1 MAPPSIEVT
10 NLNFSHAP
18 DLPLSL
24 SKIDLS
30 LAPGSLT
37 LLVGANGAGKST
49 LLRLLAGKRIAPAGT
64 IKING
69 LDPFR
74 EQVSGITYLGTEWA
88 NNPVVRN
95 DISVS
100 HLLASIGAD
109 SFPERRDTLLR
120 ILDVDLTWRMNRVS
134 DGERRRV
141 QLTMGLM
148 RPWTTLL
155 LDEVTVDLDVLARA
169 DLLAFLKRETG
180 ERECSVVY
188 ATHIFDGL
196 ADWPTGL
203 LHMSLG
209 RILASGTPAEF
220 MAEMPREEVVG
231 RESTANSA
239 LLRLCLWWL
248 TTDRDERGDRGA
260 EKWVTW
266 DMVSDDDKAGG
277 LKVSNDAV
285 FTQYFRETRG
295 HRG

>member
-1 MAPPSIEVT
+1 MSPSPSIKVS

-24 SKIDLS
+24 SGINLS
-30 LAPGSLT
+30 LPPGSLT

-49 LLRLLAGKRIAPAGT
+49 LLRLLAGKRIAPDGT

-74 EQVSGITYLGTEWA
+74 EQIQGITYLGTEWA

-95 DISVS
+95 DIKVS

-109 SFPERRDTLLR
+109 SYAERRDQLLK
-120 ILDVDLTWRMNRVS
+120 ILDVDLTWRMSQVS

-148 RPWTTLL
+148 REWTILL
-155 LDEVTVDLDVLARA
+155 LDEVTVDLDVLARS
-169 DLLAFLKRETG
+169 DLLDFLKQETL
-180 ERECSVVY
+180 ERKCTIVY

-196 ADWPTGL
+196 ANWPTHL

-209 RILASGTPAEF
+209 QILETGPPLEF
-220 MAEMPREEVVG
+220 LKQLP
-231 RESTANSA
+231 ESKDLDTANSK
-239 LLRLCLWWL
+239 LLQLCLMWL
-248 TTDRDERGDRGA
+248 TKDKEERGQRGH
-260 EKWVTW
+260 EKRITW

-277 LKVSNDAV
+277 LRAGNETV
-285 FTQYFRETRG
+285 FTEYFKQTRG
-295 HRG
+295 HRGV

>member
-1 MAPPSIEVT
+1 MVASIQVK

-18 DLPLSL
+18 ELPLSL
-24 SKIDLS
+24 SSINLE
-30 LAPGSLT
+30 LPPGSLT

-49 LLRLLAGKRIAPAGT
+49 LLRLLAGKRIAPVDT
-64 IKING
+64 IKINDV
-69 LDPFR
+69 DPFR
-74 EQVSGITYLGTEWA
+74 EQINCITYLGTEWA

-95 DISVS
+95 DIKVS

-109 SFPERRDTLLR
+109 SYPERRDQLLK
-120 ILDVDLTWRMNRVS
+120 ILDVDLTWRMNQVS

-148 RPWTTLL
+148 REWTILL
-155 LDEVTVDLDVLARA
+155 LDEVTVDLDVLARS
-169 DLLAFLKRETG
+169 DLLDFLKRETI
-180 ERECSVVY
+180 ERNCTIVY

-196 ADWPTGL
+196 ANWPTHL

-209 RILASGTPAEF
+209 RILETGSPAHF
-220 MAEMPREEVVG
+220 LSTLP
-231 RESTANSA
+231 ESTDLNTANSR
-239 LLRLCLWWL
+239 LLQLCLAWL
-248 TTDRDERGDRGA
+248 TKDKEERGKRGE
-260 EKWVTW
+260 EKRLTW

-277 LKVSNDAV
+277 LRAANDTV

>member
-1 MAPPSIEVT
+1 MSSPSISVT

-24 SKIDLS
+24 SNINLS
-30 LAPGSLT
+30 LQPGSLT

-64 IKING
+64 IKIKD

-74 EQVSGITYLGTEWA
+74 EQVPGITYLGTEWA

-95 DISVS
+95 DIRVS

-109 SFPERRDTLLR
+109 SYPERRDQLLK
-120 ILDVDLTWRMNRVS
+120 ILDVDLNWRMNMVS

-148 RPWTTLL
+148 REWTILL
-155 LDEVTVDLDVLARA
+155 LDEVTVDLDVLARS
-169 DLLAFLKRETG
+169 DLLEFLKQETI
-180 ERECSVVY
+180 ERGCSIVY

-196 ADWPTGL
+196 ASWPTQL

-209 RILASGTPAEF
+209 QITESGTPKEF
-220 MAEMPREEVVG
+220 LDQIPQDQEAG
-231 RESTANSA
+231 TANSR
-239 LLRLCLWWL
+239 LLQLCLAWL
-248 TTDRDERGDRGA
+248 TKDRDERGKRGE
-260 EKWVTW
+260 EKRITW
-266 DMVSDDDKAGG
+266 DMVSEDDKAGG
-277 LKVSNDAV
+277 LKIGNDAV
-285 FTQYFRETRG
+285 FTQYFRQTRG

>member
-1 MAPPSIEVT
+1 MSNASITVE

-18 DLPLSL
+18 ELPLSL
-24 SKIDLS
+24 SAINLT
-30 LAPGSLT
+30 LPPGSLT

-49 LLRLLAGKRIAPAGT
+49 LLRLLAGKRIAPANT

-74 EQVSGITYLGTEWA
+74 EQVPGITYLGTEWA

-95 DISVS
+95 DIRVS

-109 SFPERRDTLLR
+109 AFPVRRDQLLK
-120 ILDVDLTWRMNRVS
+120 ILDVDLTWRMNQVS

-148 RPWTTLL
+148 REWTILL
-155 LDEVTVDLDVLARA
+155 LDEVTVDLDVLARS
-169 DLLAFLKRETG
+169 DLLEFLKQETQ
-180 ERECSVVY
+180 ERNCTIVY

-196 ADWPTGL
+196 ANWPTHL

-209 RILASGTPAEF
+209 QILETGSPSKFLSTLP
-220 MAEMPREEVVG
+220 PSTDVN
-231 RESTANSA
+231 TANSA
-239 LLRLCLWWL
+239 LLQLCLLWL
-248 TTDRDERGDRGA
+248 TQDRDDRGKRGE
-260 EKWVTW
+260 EKRITW
-266 DMVSDDDKAGG
+266 DMVPEDEKAGG
-277 LKVSNDAV
+277 LKVTNETV
-285 FTQYFRETRG
+285 FTQYFKQTRG

>member
-1 MAPPSIEVT
+1 MTGPSIEVK

-24 SKIDLS
+24 SKIDIS
-30 LAPGSLT
+30 LEPGSLT

-49 LLRLLAGKRIAPAGT
+49 LLRLLAGKRIAPADT

-74 EQVSGITYLGTEWA
+74 EQVAGITYLGTEWA

-109 SFPERRDTLLR
+109 SFPDRRDQLLG

-148 RPWTTLL
+148 REWKILL
-155 LDEVTVDLDVLARA
+155 LDEVTVDLDVLARS
-169 DLLAFLKRETG
+169 DLLEFLKQET
-180 ERECSVVY
+180 RARHCTIVY

-196 ADWPTGL
+196 ADWPTRL

-209 RILASGTPAEF
+209 QVLEAGPPAQF
-220 MAEMPREEVVG
+220 LSAMPKPDTVTQD
-231 RESTANSA
+231 TANSA
-239 LLRLCLWWL
+239 LLRLCLHWL
-248 TTDRDERGDRGA
+248 TVDRDERGKRGE
-260 EKWVTW
+260 EKRVTW
-266 DMVSDDDKAGG
+266 DMVSDEDKAGG
-277 LKVSNDAV
+277 LRAGKETV
-285 FTQYFRETRG
+285 FTQYFMATRG